1 MYYGKYATPV
11 YLHLLCSDI
20 TQHRNIQAAHSL
32 CWPKGDLHIAKAVPA
47 ATRPIAAFNL
57 NSPISCNRYLFWF
70 TPLSFSHLK
79 NPHGAKLKLNNDKGD
94 KVSNDNII
102 SLIAFKF

>member
-1 MYYGKYATPV
+1 MANMQRLYTYIFCV
-11 YLHLLCSDI
+11 QILLSI
-20 TQHRNIQAAHSL
+20 RNIQAAHSL

-79 NPHGAKLKLNNDKGD
+79 DPHGAKLKLNNDKGD